1 MEPAVP
7 FSLHARSART
17 TCLCWPRWL
26 MVPPVPR
33 VIQEEKECTEL
44 RAEEI
49 QTRVTSGSSE
59 ALDLIQLHKRGP
71 IPSSLTALSLASV
84 SPALSGRSAPKLTSR
99 SAAQD
104 LDRMGVMT
112 LVRVLGQ

>member
-1 MEPAVP
+1 MLCPPACTPAVP
-7 FSLHARSART
+7 GPPAS
-17 TCLCWPRWL
+17 CWPRGL
-26 MVPPVPR
+26 MVPPAPR
-33 VIQEEKECTEL
+33 VTQEEKECTEL

-59 ALDLIQLHKRGP
+59 ALDLIQLHKHGP

-84 SPALSGRSAPKLTSR
+84 SPALSGRSAPKLTSH